1 MAGYFPAISMNSLN
15 FITTEDVIFPSFGGV
30 AKIQRIF
37 DGVVLQQQP
46 FKQDL
51 RIKLFLFLN

>member
-1 MAGYFPAISMNSLN
+1 MAGYFPAIFMNSLN

-37 DGVVLQQQP
+37 DGVVYT
-46 FKQDL
+46 
-51 RIKLFLFLN
+51 

>member
-37 DGVVLQQQP
+37 DGWLLQQP